1 MEKRCKW
8 CIVYISMY
16 LYGFVHKELPYI
28 SLCFWFL
35 PLECRCRGCLHGV
48 VTWCQSG
55 LTSSDEVRRD
65 CSLSH
70 QNSSGS
76 NLSAI
81 IVMPLSG
88 NSINISLIPKPSC
101 FFFPLFCFREHEQK
115 RLGGEATST
124 FPFNCTLISGTWRR
138 VPRAYGK
145 KLTVSFTPLCLKHTV
160 GKCPLRVQFVWHLTG
175 WCLWIMYEPRPYWKV
190 NIAHNDE
197 VMWHE

>member
-101 FFFPLFCFREHEQK
+101 FFFPSLLLSWARTEEAWGWGYLNIPFQLYTDFWYLEEGPKGIWQEIDCFFYTTVF
-115 RLGGEATST
+115 EAH
-124 FPFNCTLISGTWRR
+124 CW
-138 VPRAYGK
+138 
-145 KLTVSFTPLCLKHTV
+145 
-160 GKCPLRVQFVWHLTG
+160 
-175 WCLWIMYEPRPYWKV
+175 
-190 NIAHNDE
+190 
-197 VMWHE
+197 

>member
-1 MEKRCKW
+1 
-8 CIVYISMY
+8 MY
-16 LYGFVHKELPYI
+16 LYGSVRKELPYI

-70 QNSSGS
+70 QNSLGS

-88 NSINISLIPKPSC
+88 NCINISLIPRPSC
-101 FFFPLFCFREHEQK
+101 FFLFLSFFCFREHKQK
-115 RLGGEATST
+115 RLGGWGYLNIPFQLYTDFWYLEEGPKGIWQEIDCFFYTTVFEAQ
-124 FPFNCTLISGTWRR
+124 CW
-138 VPRAYGK
+138 
-145 KLTVSFTPLCLKHTV
+145 
-160 GKCPLRVQFVWHLTG
+160 
-175 WCLWIMYEPRPYWKV
+175 
-190 NIAHNDE
+190 
-197 VMWHE
+197 